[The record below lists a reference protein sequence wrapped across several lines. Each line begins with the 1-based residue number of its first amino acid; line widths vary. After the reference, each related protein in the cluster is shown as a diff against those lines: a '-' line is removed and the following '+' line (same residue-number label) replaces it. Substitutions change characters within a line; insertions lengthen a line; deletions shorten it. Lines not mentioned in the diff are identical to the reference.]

1 MDVKY
6 LKYTEKEFNQIIKY
20 YIGTPKIYKYCYEH
34 SPEFKEFIDNSN
46 DEFKKA
52 IKKMHLGH
60 SGLAVRDTLVHISTM
75 GLSLIGQSR
84 AEKKEF
90 AKLDEIIKSDEF
102 KTLFKNFYEVR
113 ANMIKK

>member
-52 IKKMHLGH
+52 IKKCIWDIPDWQLETHLY
-60 SGLAVRDTLVHISTM
+60 T
-75 GLSLIGQSR
+75 
-84 AEKKEF
+84 
-90 AKLDEIIKSDEF
+90 
-102 KTLFKNFYEVR
+102 
-113 ANMIKK
+113 